1 MSQTSLMRKLTYAAI
16 TGFILFALCFVFVTG
31 LVTATNGIALAEGS
45 PKAIFPQPYF
55 EILISLA
62 IGFIPLA
69 DVIWQHTKDSETQAQ
84 AQQSSQNVAAF
95 SSMISNVM
103 SNVVETLK
111 ELKKDKTATA
121 RLPHG
126 RYDPDPRRRSHR
138 HKGHRKGVEPAGL
151 RRWRLVHRRTH
162 DPGYRRSLSMGPR
175 GGHYF
180 RGPKKRRYDPAPRR
194 SRARAYFARH
204 PRYHRAGSKVGG
216 LFNRWGT
223 ALGAL
228 IGGAIGI
235 GIGYNDYNTAFGPNA
250 AQDYLNTIIGG
261 PIKNSTGTLVE
272 TKIPEIAHLWTT
284 AGGWDPLSYV
294 KFKFLGLKN
303 DTYQG
308 SAWVYPFWIG
318 LIATLAAPVAR
329 LFTSKGQRFLR
340 PLSKVGHG
348 MLAVSTVGALALP
361 GCPKTVDMVK
371 TPNGSYAQTPQT
383 NQKIG
388 GAF

>member
-31 LVTATNGIALAEGS
+31 LVTATNGIAIAEGS

-69 DVIWQHTKDSETQAQ
+69 DVIWQHTKDSEAQASQAQ
-84 AQQSSQNVAAF
+84 KTQE
-95 SSMISNVM
+95 ISAL
-103 SNVVETLK
+103 SNIINGFVETLK

-126 RYDPDPRRRSHR
+126 RYDPDPRRKR
-138 HKGHRKGVEPAGL
+138 HSSRGHRKGVEPAGL
-151 RRWRLVHRRTH
+151 KRWRLAQRPTH

-180 RGPKKRRYDPAPRR
+180 RGPKKRRYDPIRRRVGALRERYRRHAAPKPT
-194 SRARAYFARH
+194 SRLAKGLN
-204 PRYHRAGSKVGG
+204 RY
-216 LFNRWGT
+216 GT
-223 ALGAL
+223 AIGAL
-228 IGGAIGI
+228 IAGAIGVV
-235 GIGYNDYNTAFGPNA
+235 IGYNDYDRAYGGNA
-250 AQDYLNTIIGG
+250 AQNYVNTIIGG
-261 PIKNSTGTLVE
+261 PLKDKTGAVIF
-272 TKIPEIAHLWTT
+272 TKPPEMAHLWTT
-284 AGGWDPLSYV
+284 DPSDTYWTPINYL

-308 SAWVYPFWIG
+308 SAWVIPFWIG
-318 LIATLAAPVAR
+318 LITTLAAPIAR
-329 LFTSKGQRFLR
+329 IFTSKGQRFLR

-371 TPNGSYAQTPQT
+371 APNGSYAQTPQT